1 MAVIV
6 DKAIWPYKG
15 KLWAHLASDKNLDE
29 LHSFAELLGL
39 RLMSFQGDH
48 YDIPEEVRDKAIEL
62 GAEEIDGRDLLSR
75 LKKAELRLPASER
88 PGKWEKLC
96 FLRPTGD
103 PPNLGG
109 FILKKSDHESN

>member
-1 MAVIV
+1 M
-6 DKAIWPYKG
+6 
-15 KLWAHLASDKNLDE
+15 
-29 LHSFAELLGL
+29 
-39 RLMSFQGDH
+39 
-48 YDIPEEVRDKAIEL
+48 

-109 FILKKSDHESN
+109 FILKKSVPEIEILVKADWGLAEVTVFKRDKEVALVIQDPSGLDVRRKFLQDVE